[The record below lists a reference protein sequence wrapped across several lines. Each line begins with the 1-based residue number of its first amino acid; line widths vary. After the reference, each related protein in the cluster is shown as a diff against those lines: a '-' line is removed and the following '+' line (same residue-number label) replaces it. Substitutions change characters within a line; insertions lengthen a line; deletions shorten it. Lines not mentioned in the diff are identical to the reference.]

1 VQDLELNRWKPIVW
15 MDRILDC
22 VIVLCLITVALLMF
36 VQVVMRYV
44 FKSPIMGLE
53 ELCYFP
59 TTWLYLFGAVKASS
73 EKNHLVARV
82 LEIFLKKRRSVYVLR
97 SIAAVFTSGVLMW
110 LTYWGYDYLKYALR
124 RHKQTDMLF
133 LPWIY
138 VEATVFISILFML
151 IYTIIEFVEYMRLYA
166 KTPADTAVDAQ

>member
-1 VQDLELNRWKPIVW
+1 MQGSELNRWKPIVL
-15 MDRILDC
+15 MDRLLDY
-22 VIVLCLITVALLMF
+22 VIVFCLIAVAFLMF
-36 VQVVMRYV
+36 VQVVMRYI
-44 FKSPIMGLE
+44 FESPIMGLE

-82 LEIFLKKRRSVYVLR
+82 LEIFFKKRRAVYALR
-97 SIAAVFTSGVLMW
+97 SIAAVFSSGVLIW

-124 RHKQTDMLF
+124 RNKQTDMLF

-138 VEATVFISILFML
+138 VEAIVFVSILFML
-151 IYTIIEFVEYMRLYA
+151 VYTIIEIVEYMRLCA
-166 KTPADTAVDAQ
+166 QTPAGTPVDVS

>member
-1 VQDLELNRWKPIVW
+1 MQDLELNRWKPIVL

-82 LEIFLKKRRSVYVLR
+82 LEIFLKKRRAVYVLR
-97 SIAAVFTSGVLMW
+97 SIAAVFSSGVLMW

-124 RHKQTDMLF
+124 RNKQTDMLF

-138 VEATVFISILFML
+138 VEATVFISIFLML
-151 IYTIIEFVEYMRLYA
+151 VYTIVEFIEYMRLYA
-166 KTPADTAVDAQ
+166 KTPAGTPVDAQ